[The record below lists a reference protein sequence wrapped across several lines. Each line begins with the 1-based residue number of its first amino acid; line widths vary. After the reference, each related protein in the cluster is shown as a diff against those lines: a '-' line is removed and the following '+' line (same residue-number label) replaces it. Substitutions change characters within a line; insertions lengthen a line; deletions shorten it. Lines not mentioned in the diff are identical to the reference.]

1 MKKFLFL
8 LLAVTTGTVAAQTL
22 VYPGGRKKPPAR

>member
-22 VYPGGRKKPPAR
+22 VDPGGRKKPPAR

>member
-8 LLAVTTGTVAAQTL
+8 LLAVTTGTAVAQTL